1 MNMLNLENNLDHE
14 INLRLGEI
22 AILKKLIKSEKL
34 NQRESVIL
42 IKYSVASIYSIWE
55 GFVLKSF
62 GYYVEEINNLHLN
75 TNEININILT
85 HTIDCQVQ
93 LRNERKEFATKC
105 KLVDQLFEY
114 VSNDSVII
122 TKEIPTNSNVNFKVI
137 NDIFA
142 CFNFTRRLNKRYE
155 SKLNFFLKVRNDV
168 AHGVF
173 SIVVEEINVHEF
185 CLLVTNLMS
194 EVALIILSEYQEE
207 SYLNRRNSL
216 I

>member
-1 MNMLNLENNLDHE
+1 MLNLENNLDHE

-22 AILKKLIKSEKL
+22 AILKKLIKSKKL

-62 GYYVEEINNLHLN
+62 EYYVEEINNLHLN

-93 LRNERKEFATKC
+93 LRNERKEFVTKC

-114 VSNDSVII
+114 VSNENMII
-122 TKEIPTNSNVNFKVI
+122 TKELPTNSNVNFKVI

-142 CFNFTRRLNKRYE
+142 CFNFNRRLNKRYE

-194 EVALIILSEYQEE
+194 DVALIILSEYQEK
-207 SYLNRRNSL
+207 SYLK
-216 I
+216 